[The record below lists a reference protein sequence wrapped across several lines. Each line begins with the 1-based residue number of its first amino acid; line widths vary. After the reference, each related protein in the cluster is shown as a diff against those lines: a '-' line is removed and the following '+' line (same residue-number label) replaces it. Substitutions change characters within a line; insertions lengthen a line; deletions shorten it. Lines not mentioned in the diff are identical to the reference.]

1 MRLRFRR
8 TGDPDSDI
16 RLMQHV
22 YDLLRGRDGSD
33 QVVIQLDTAD
43 RRVLLRMRRTITCD
57 EGLIGA
63 LRATLGPECVS
74 VE

>member
-8 TGDPDSDI
+8 SDDQEADI

-22 YDLLRGRDGSD
+22 YDLLRGHDGAD

-43 RRVLLRMRRTITCD
+43 RRVLLRMRQTVACD
-57 EGLIGA
+57 DGLVDA
-63 LRATLGPECVS
+63 LRGVLGSECVA